1 MQKILISGCLLG
13 AKVRYNGEDKLIE
26 HQLVNQWIKERR
38 FVSVCPEMAGGLP
51 TPRPPAEMIGRQVLT
66 KHGVDVTVEF
76 QRGAEIA
83 LRLCQQHGIKV
94 ALLKARSPS
103 CGNEAVY
110 DGTFSGRT
118 IPGQGVTAALL
129 IENGIRVFNEDQ
141 LLDAADFLAQLES
154 SLSTKK

>member
-26 HQLVNQWIKERR
+26 HQLVNQWIKEGR

-51 TPRPPAEMIGRQVLT
+51 TPRPAAEMTGHQVLT
-66 KHGVDVTVEF
+66 KQGADVTAEF
-76 QRGAEIA
+76 QKGAEIA
-83 LRLCQQHGIKV
+83 LRLCQQHGIKL
-94 ALLKARSPS
+94 AILKARSPS
-103 CGNEAVY
+103 CGNEAIY

-129 IENGIRVFNEDQ
+129 TEHGIQVFNEDQ
-141 LLDAADFLAQLES
+141 LLDAANFLAQREFS
-154 SLSTKK
+154 HS